1 MIRLSCLGAM
11 SAVHPGC
18 VKACMSQECADEIE
32 KDFLCESLPPE
43 FSHSLHPIEPLRLLP
58 GDYRTGAKTGTR

>member
-1 MIRLSCLGAM
+1 
-11 SAVHPGC
+11 
-18 VKACMSQECADEIE
+18 MSQECADEIE

-58 GDYRTGAKTGTR
+58 GDYRTGAKTGTRWSPTWASAQHRKQTCVT